1 MDWVINLVEG
11 ADIEEVTDD
20 MLEKMILKQA
30 KLSVL
35 FYEENE
41 AESSLVLTALE
52 EIDDDL
58 DEMGVLFVKIN
69 EATVASEFGIEDR
82 PTLVIFEKGI
92 PNLFLGNLQNPDEVL
107 EWIIGEISGDHTV
120 EVVTDAMLD
129 RLINTHPHVAAFFYD
144 KDKQTSLKALEVL
157 ETIDDDV
164 YDHSQIKMVKIDDPE
179 EALEYGLK
187 TLPALVFFEHKM
199 PNIYEGNLLE
209 AHKVS
214 SWITDIAMEDKIEFV
229 TPAMLDKLLDDYM
242 NIAVFIHD
250 RFVTHDKSALKD
262 LETIDDDLDR
272 EGVHL
277 LRLQDENGELADKY
291 ELDVVPCLV
300 LFHEK
305 SPYIFKGE
313 VGDENEAIKWFRA
326 TLASFD
332 E

>member
-92 PNLFLGNLQNPDEVL
+92 PNLFLGNLKNSDEVL

-157 ETIDDDV
+157 ETI
-164 YDHSQIKMVKIDDPE
+164 
-179 EALEYGLK
+179 
-187 TLPALVFFEHKM
+187 
-199 PNIYEGNLLE
+199 GNY
-209 AHKVS
+209 S
-214 SWITDIAMEDKIEFV
+214 F
-229 TPAMLDKLLDDYM
+229 Y
-242 NIAVFIHD
+242 FI
-250 RFVTHDKSALKD
+250 
-262 LETIDDDLDR
+262 
-272 EGVHL
+272 
-277 LRLQDENGELADKY
+277 
-291 ELDVVPCLV
+291 
-300 LFHEK
+300 LFR
-305 SPYIFKGE
+305 I
-313 VGDENEAIKWFRA
+313 
-326 TLASFD
+326 L
-332 E
+332 

>member
-1 MDWVINLVEG
+1 MTFIRFVFSGDLIDGEEVMEWVINLVEG

-20 MLEKMILKQA
+20 MLEKMILKQD

-82 PTLVIFEKGI
+82 PSLVIFEKGI

-144 KDKQTSLKALEVL
+144 KDGHQASLKALEVL

-187 TLPALVFFEHKM
+187 SLPALVFFEHKM
-199 PNIYEGNLLE
+199 PNIFEGNLLE

-229 TPAMLDKLLDDYM
+229 TAAMLEKLLDDYM

-250 RFVTHDKSALKD
+250 RQVIFLDSNTLMNRNDNAESGCNVKKSLKNCHCSSPRCTV
-262 LETIDDDLDR
+262 LENLQKCLISTF
-272 EGVHL
+272 
-277 LRLQDENGELADKY
+277 LRGQK
-291 ELDVVPCLV
+291 
-300 LFHEK
+300 
-305 SPYIFKGE
+305 
-313 VGDENEAIKWFRA
+313 
-326 TLASFD
+326 
-332 E
+332 